1 MKIHKN
7 PKKFRK
13 RYRKD
18 GKRYG
23 ERQIIHLAAFFLSFK
38 SQALAAGA
46 FFLSF
51 KRQTPAA
58 GAFFL
63 SFKRQIPAAGAFLI
77 PPNGV
82 LGRAAAAR
90 PRRTRGGRNAAL
102 EAGLLDA
109 ERRQRRAATDRYA
122 AAGARRQRRAGGAG
136 QATVATGGSICF
148 MMFCNSVCWFLYLPF
163 VILL

>member
-1 MKIHKN
+1 MLAKLM
-7 PKKFRK
+7 KFRSSVFAIA
-13 RYRKD
+13 
-18 GKRYG
+18 GV
-23 ERQIIHLAAFFLSFK
+23 EFIVFK
-38 SQALAAGA
+38 QS
-46 FFLSF
+46 
-51 KRQTPAA
+51 
-58 GAFFL
+58 
-63 SFKRQIPAAGAFLI
+63 LI

-82 LGRAAAAR
+82 LGRTAAAR

-122 AAGARRQRRAGGAG
+122 AAGARRQRRAGGTG